1 MFLVVLYDGVWG
13 LEGLNWIYK
22 SPRSKTLIVEIDTS
36 LQKMHDILY
45 EELEIDPLKYDLKLE
60 MCSFY
65 MKGQLVPPEIINK
78 ESQLRVFLKMRAM
91 YNVKHIIYT
100 IVCEELEK
108 PSNLE
113 PTPPNLINVLLI
125 NYIFFNAVVIVDF
138 LLLSTLSF

>member
-78 ESQLRVFLKMRAM
+78 ESQLRVFLKMRATM
-91 YNVKHIIYT
+91 SNTEFIPLFVTK
-100 IVCEELEK
+100 LEK